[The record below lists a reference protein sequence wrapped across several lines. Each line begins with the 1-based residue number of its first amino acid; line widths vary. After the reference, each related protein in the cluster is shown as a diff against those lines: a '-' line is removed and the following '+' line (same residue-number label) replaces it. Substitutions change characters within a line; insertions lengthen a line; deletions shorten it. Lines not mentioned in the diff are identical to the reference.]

1 MSHASRLVLMGRLND
16 CALSIV
22 NLEEGKLG
30 ARGLARRRRGAG
42 KAALIGA
49 ADRQWRDARS
59 GVRPGG
65 VMASQGDHRPG
76 SPVGAALP
84 SAKNSPPVVMP
95 TPVMPIGAG
104 APVRATPIGAGCP
117 PTAVRTAH
125 PPNVLHVPS
134 NLLGC
139 RREPI
144 RRHRRHRAA
153 RHRRAQGRESQ
164 SSNSQAGHDNSSFL
178 ESCTSP
184 PGPKTLTHG
193 IYGR

>member
-1 MSHASRLVLMGRLND
+1 MGRLND

-22 NLEEGKLG
+22 NLEEGKVG

-59 GVRPGG
+59 GARPVGL
-65 VMASQGDHRPG
+65 MDSQRDHRPG
-76 SPVGAALP
+76 SPVGAA
-84 SAKNSPPVVMP
+84 SSKNSPPVVMP

-125 PPNVLHVPS
+125 PPNVLHVPG

-139 RREPI
+139 GREPI

-153 RHRRAQGRESQ
+153 RYCRTQSCESQ

-178 ESCTSP
+178 ESCKSP
-184 PGPKTLTHG
+184 PGPKTLTPG